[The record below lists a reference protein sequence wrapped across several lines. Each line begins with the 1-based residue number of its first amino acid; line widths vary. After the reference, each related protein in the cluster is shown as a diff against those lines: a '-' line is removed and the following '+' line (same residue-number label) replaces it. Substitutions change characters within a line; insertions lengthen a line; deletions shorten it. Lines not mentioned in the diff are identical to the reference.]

1 MRLKL
6 DAVGTLIMLGVIVEH
21 GLVILVACA

>member
-6 DAVGTLIMLGVIVEH
+6 DAVGTAIKFGVIVEH
-21 GLVILVACA
+21 GLVILAACA